1 MTNRLFVGNLPWK
14 VTEDP
19 LKEHFETIGKVF
31 AVKIIKDRQSGR
43 SRGFGFVDMNNIKEA
58 MDQLDGKFLQGRPL
72 TIKEAVRKEKDEDNL
87 HGPGRGT
94 SEQKDEV

>member
-14 VTEDP
+14 VTEDA

-43 SRGFGFVDMNNIKEA
+43 SRGFGFVDMNNIKEEN
-58 MDQLDGKFLQGRPL
+58 GYY
-72 TIKEAVRKEKDEDNL
+72 
-87 HGPGRGT
+87 
-94 SEQKDEV
+94 SE